1 MGSHFFSKGMIIAI
15 YQKNTFNKVLLNC
28 SKMQLLK
35 FYEMLKGATKKCKKN
50 NEAII
55 YYFKE
60 HNQLSSVF
68 IHLFLVSH
76 LSYFL

>member
-1 MGSHFFSKGMIIAI
+1 
-15 YQKNTFNKVLLNC
+15 
-28 SKMQLLK
+28 MQLLK